1 MKIMKK
7 LKGFT
12 LIELIIVMALLVSVL
27 TAILQL
33 MQPVNE
39 AFSDSTIYDEQRT
52 VEDGIISYI
61 CETTRYA
68 KNISIVDKGVSLKNS
83 DGTSYTGYGG
93 SSDLS
98 SAVTYFKEIN
108 SLTSAD
114 DSKIQIIVIDRH
126 TEFKDGASSY
136 RGRIIRMKGWNSSYA
151 TWGSSVNIDDVN
163 SASAWQTKSR
173 YMALGAAFYGKNS
186 YDIILPND
194 VDGSGNSV
202 NQLARGFDIQV
213 SPKTAKKNV
222 DTLMKGSVT
231 NMNYTIAPT
240 TIDYQTFDAPGI
252 AGTNSRENNDTYI
265 IFVNPS

>member
-39 AFSDSTIYDEQRT
+39 AFSDSTVYDEQRT

-68 KNISIVDKGVSLKNS
+68 KNISIIDKGVSLKNS
-83 DGTSYTGYGG
+83 DGTSYSGYGG

-126 TEFKDGASSY
+126 TEFQNGANSY
-136 RGRIIRMKGWNSSYA
+136 KGRLIRMKGWDSSYA
-151 TWGSSVNIDDVN
+151 SWSSPVSNTVV
-163 SASAWQTKSR
+163 STSSAWQTKAR
-173 YMALGAAFYGKNS
+173 YMALGPAFYGKNS
-186 YDIILPND
+186 YDITLPND
-194 VDGSGNSV
+194 IDGSGNPV
-202 NQLARGFDIQV
+202 NQLPRGFDIQV
-213 SPKTAKKNV
+213 SPKTAKKSV

-252 AGTNSRENNDTYI
+252 AGTNSREDNDTYI
-265 IFVNPS
+265 IFINPS